1 MHLCNGKNARHN
13 RKVLRMIIKLF
24 FRQLLVVLLSCLSCI
39 AGTKEGKKMEAECW
53 PVKPVE
59 IGFNEGVRSIFP
71 VPMNYSFG
79 MIAGKEDQETLR
91 LAMIKGQ
98 HLNENTFPRK
108 PLEPYKEF
116 GYCVGDCK
124 EMYLSGNRILY
135 LLDWKLKK
143 IIIDYWGVGDALENQ
158 YAQTKLIDDKN
169 KIVLSIFSP
178 FYDDKFDNII
188 NNTYSL
194 TLEDLINKKRI
205 KSLPI
210 STESGRF
217 LTDKRSMF
225 RSSPNFAFGPDYV
238 VYRESAKYNWLCV
251 NYSLEYIVCP
261 LKDTLNSYKEYFDIA
276 VDSILTNRCFSYLH
290 ILIPADSNRMPTMHD
305 SVTCEHIYDLFKGKC
320 SKNGV
325 ILLEDSINYHRNSGR
340 IIDTLQ
346 VFTYEGQ
353 EMPDKD
359 SILEFEW
366 DDHPQNIY
374 YQFLGDNFD
383 AVYFKYID
391 ANNKKYFF
399 QSTIKDRKIKW
410 VQRSKSEYFRA
421 ATLSYLAI
429 PLDIALLPFELIF
442 LIYCLIEFHNHPIQL

>member
-1 MHLCNGKNARHN
+1 
-13 RKVLRMIIKLF
+13 
-24 FRQLLVVLLSCLSCI
+24 
-39 AGTKEGKKMEAECW
+39 MEAECW

-261 LKDTLNSYKEYFDIA
+261 LKDTLNSYKEYFGTDFISLEISPTQPYA
-276 VDSILTNRCFSYLH
+276 VAICQKSLSGNHFPAIIQWNKASAVMPVNVPLEKEQDVEETSLQLSPAGRWAYFYTTGYPGSKHYL
-290 ILIPADSNRMPTMHD
+290 L
-305 SVTCEHIYDLFKGKC
+305 Y
-320 SKNGV
+320 
-325 ILLEDSINYHRNSGR
+325 
-340 IIDTLQ
+340 IDTSLPGGCLPPFDLKVTSEDHKATWITNPEGFVMKVEGKLLYWDLSKFDGHAYLKTQEHDFLQ
-346 VFTYEGQ
+346 LNSV
-353 EMPDKD
+353 K
-359 SILEFEW
+359 
-366 DDHPQNIY
+366 
-374 YQFLGDNFD
+374 
-383 AVYFKYID
+383 
-391 ANNKKYFF
+391 
-399 QSTIKDRKIKW
+399 
-410 VQRSKSEYFRA
+410 
-421 ATLSYLAI
+421 
-429 PLDIALLPFELIF
+429 
-442 LIYCLIEFHNHPIQL
+442 

>member
-1 MHLCNGKNARHN
+1 MKVIAIIAFTVALLFCNCISIALSN
-13 RKVLRMIIKLF
+13 KVSTIE
-24 FRQLLVVLLSCLSCI
+24 SDS
-39 AGTKEGKKMEAECW
+39 
-53 PVKPVE
+53 
-59 IGFNEGVRSIFP
+59 NEFS
-71 VPMNYSFG
+71 
-79 MIAGKEDQETLR
+79 
-91 LAMIKGQ
+91 
-98 HLNENTFPRK
+98 LNTR
-108 PLEPYKEF
+108 
-116 GYCVGDCK
+116 
-124 EMYLSGNRILY
+124 
-135 LLDWKLKK
+135 
-143 IIIDYWGVGDALENQ
+143 
-158 YAQTKLIDDKN
+158 DDKSRN
-169 KIVLSIFSP
+169 YK
-178 FYDDKFDNII
+178 KFVAAYCGIAD
-188 NNTYSL
+188 YKH
-194 TLEDLINKKRI
+194 KK
-205 KSLPI
+205 
-210 STESGRF
+210 
-217 LTDKRSMF
+217 
-225 RSSPNFAFGPDYV
+225 
-238 VYRESAKYNWLCV
+238 
-251 NYSLEYIVCP
+251 
-261 LKDTLNSYKEYFDIA
+261 YFDIA